1 MRDFNFNF
9 SAFTINK
16 DGSLFDDFS
25 TVCSW
30 NYHAF
35 VHTRAGIVLPENS
48 TKMKGNKIG
57 TQTIFRNQTKKIFFE
72 NSNDKKKV
80 QIQNQGKSLLSTF
93 FIGLFKESTTRRLF
107 VAALCL
113 LTAHFSLSAQACTLS
128 CSNPIDAPANTSPD
142 PITCEVTLS
151 IPSTGFA
158 SASCTG
164 TYSVVVTNENVT
176 PATLIFAGQGFNLG
190 ETFNL
195 GVLDLGQLIKVTYF
209 HQAQPPAPNNC
220 DNYFLVVDEVPP
232 TITCT
237 DVTIECTVPFDD
249 EDINFSP
256 ATVSDNCFGTQNL
269 EVHRLNSFNC
279 TDGAGVPAGLTE
291 VVIREWTV
299 FDPAIPNM
307 TSSCLQQVSLTAPDL
322 DNIIFPADTIV
333 DCGLLDPTNP
343 TNTGQASI
351 NGFDIPFNSINNCML
366 SVDTINGTPLA
377 GCSEN
382 AYSFQRTWT
391 VIYWCDN
398 TIRTGTQLIM
408 VADMTAPVIT
418 CPGNITIGTSTQPAD
433 CGASFLLPLATATDD
448 CSDDDMITITAATS
462 FGGTGFG
469 PYNSVPVGVEMVTYT
484 ATDEC
489 GNISDC
495 VVEITV
501 VDDETPTP
509 VCEEFTTISLNTSGV
524 ATVPACVFD
533 ANSDCNNPA
542 SYDDCS
548 PIAFRASLT
557 NGSFT
562 DNLSF
567 DCTQAGGTFNVFLQ
581 VYETVNPASATVC
594 MVNVIIED
602 NNQPALSCPAN
613 VTTDCQDDFSNLDD
627 FGVFAA
633 NDNCDLTTTTDSLFV
648 ISQCGDG
655 TITRS
660 FIATDASGNSSSCS
674 QVITVENTTP
684 FDGTGINFPA
694 NYTETNTCRDPS
706 TLTPTDLNP
715 DYLQDIFPTG
725 GTTCAMLAVS
735 YSDMFFDL
743 NAPACYKIIRTWQVI
758 DWCQYDVDNPS
769 AGGLWTSA
777 QIVRIMDAT
786 APVLTAPNTV
796 LVAVDANCQFGDAIN
811 VIATATDGCN
821 PNAVR
826 ITNDF
831 NNSTDGTANGSY
843 PLGNTTVTFTA
854 NDDCGNTSTM
864 QTIVTVYDDKKPT
877 LVCNSNLTTDLANMG
892 PNGMVMANVDLFV
905 YDAFDNCTATTDI
918 KFYMEVADGAYDV
931 VPTTADLAFTCDDF
945 GQVSLEVYAVDA
957 VGNAEVCLTTIDIQD
972 NNGICENESPEVV
985 VAGAIMTEPGD
996 EMSEVQVMLISS
1008 SNALPDMTTDGG
1020 IFTFPNL
1027 PVGVDYTVVPER
1039 DGDDDNGV
1047 TTFDIIK
1054 MIRHIQNLELLDS
1067 PYKIIA
1073 ADVNNS
1079 QSVTMGDVVMVK
1091 RLILGIDTE
1100 FAFVN
1105 SWKFVDMYYEFQNPQ
1120 NPWEFG
1126 FPEVLQLQDL
1136 TNDVLAA
1143 NFTAIK
1149 MGDANG
1155 TASANYNENS
1165 AEERTNDET
1174 LIFNT
1179 KSQSFT
1185 EGEMVDVV
1193 LNARDFTS
1201 IAGFQF
1207 TLNFDADALE
1217 FMDMT
1222 GGAQIQDGLLFNE
1235 NDNGQIAISLHHN
1248 QGLNIADD
1256 AALLKLQFKAKT
1268 AGHLGQA
1275 LNITSDAV
1283 RNEAYRLMGKTADAE
1298 MLKIA
1303 LQFDENPLAETA
1315 FVLYQ
1320 NIPNP
1325 FHTET
1330 KIGFDLPTAESATVR
1345 FFDAAGRKLY
1355 EINGEF
1361 AAGKNEITVSHQ
1373 DLNAR
1378 GLIWYQLSTATQVE
1392 TRKMILR

>member
-1 MRDFNFNF
+1 
-9 SAFTINK
+9 
-16 DGSLFDDFS
+16 
-25 TVCSW
+25 VHQ
-30 NYHAF
+30 Y
-35 VHTRAGIVLPENS
+35 VHTRAGIVLLENS

-57 TQTIFRNQTKKIFFE
+57 TQTIFRNQTKKI
-72 NSNDKKKV
+72 
-80 QIQNQGKSLLSTF
+80 T
-93 FIGLFKESTTRRLF
+93 RLF

-113 LTAHFSLSAQACTLS
+113 LTAHFSLSAQTCTLS
-128 CSNPIDAPANTSPD
+128 CDNPITAPANTSPD
-142 PITCEVTLS
+142 VTTCEVSLT
-151 IPSTGFA
+151 IPNSGFA
-158 SASCTG
+158 SVDCTG
-164 TYSVVVTNENVT
+164 PYDIVVTNEDNN
-176 PATLIFAGQGFNLG
+176 PLLDTLIFAMQNLSLG
-190 ETFNL
+190 DAFNL

-209 HQAQPPAPNNC
+209 HQPDGNNC
-220 DNYFLVVDEVPP
+220 SNYYLIVDEIPPVVTCADVTIDCTTPFEDEDVTFFPP
-232 TITCT
+232 TIT
-237 DVTIECTVPFDD
+237 
-249 EDINFSP
+249 
-256 ATVSDNCFGTQNL
+256 DNCFGVQNL
-269 EVHRLNSFNC
+269 EVRRLTSFECN
-279 TDGAGVPAGLTE
+279 DGTGVPANLTK
-291 VVIREWTV
+291 VIVREWTI

-307 TSSCLQQVSLTAPDL
+307 ISTCSQQVSLIAPDP
-322 DNIIFPADTIV
+322 DNIIFPVNIMV
-333 DCGLLDPTNP
+333 DCGLTDPTNT
-343 TNTGQASI
+343 TNTGQPTI
-351 NGFDIPFNSINNCML
+351 NGVNIPVDSIDNCML
-366 SVDTINGTPLA
+366 STGYVDGILLA
-377 GCSEN
+377 GCSAN
-382 AYSFQRTWT
+382 TYSFERDWT
-391 VIYWCDN
+391 AIYWCN
-398 TIRTGTQLIM
+398 SAIRTGTQVIS
-408 VADMTAPVIT
+408 VTDTTAPVIS
-418 CPGNITIGTSTQPAD
+418 CPENIVVGTSTQPGD
-433 CGASFLLPLATATDD
+433 CGASFLLPQATATDD
-448 CSDDDMITITAATS
+448 CSNVTITATTS

-469 PYNSVPVGVEMVTYT
+469 PYNNVPLGTEMITYIAMDACT
-484 ATDEC
+484 NADTC
-489 GNISDC
+489 M
-495 VVEITV
+495 VEITV
-501 VDDETPTP
+501 IDDETPTP

-562 DNLSF
+562 DNLTF
-567 DCTQAGGTFNVFLQ
+567 DCTQAGGTFNIFLQ
-581 VYETVNPASATVC
+581 VYETVNQASATVC

-602 NNQPALSCPAN
+602 NEQPALSCPAN
-613 VTTDCQDDFSNLDD
+613 VVANCQDDFSNLDD
-627 FGVFAA
+627 FGVFSAS
-633 NDNCDLTTTTDSLFV
+633 DNCNLTTAADSLFSV
-648 ISQCGDG
+648 NQCGDG
-655 TITRS
+655 TITRVFS
-660 FIATDASGNSSSCS
+660 ATDSNGNSSSCS
-674 QVITVENTTP
+674 QVITVQNTTP

-694 NYTETNTCRDPS
+694 DYTETNTCRDPN

-715 DYLQDIFPTG
+715 NYLQDIFPTG

-735 YSDMFFDL
+735 YSDMFFNL
-743 NAPACYKIIRTWQVI
+743 NAPSCYKIIRTWQVI
-758 DWCQYDVDNPS
+758 DWCQYDADNP
-769 AGGLWTSA
+769 AGGGVWTDA
-777 QIVRIMDAT
+777 QIIKVMDSN
-786 APVLTAPNTV
+786 APVLSAPTSIIVPVDSDCMFGNTT
-796 LVAVDANCQFGDAIN
+796 N

-821 PNAVR
+821 PNTLT

-831 NNSTDGTANGSY
+831 NSSVDGTANGNY

-854 NDDCGNTSTM
+854 NDGCGNTSTIE
-864 QTIVTVYDDKKPT
+864 TIVEVYDDTKPS
-877 LVCNSNLTTDLANMG
+877 LVCNGNLTTDLANMG

-905 YDAFDNCTATTDI
+905 YDAFDNCTATSDL
-918 KFYMEVADGAYDV
+918 KFFMEVADGSYDV
-931 VPTTADLAFTCDDF
+931 VPTTTDLAFTCDDF
-945 GQVSLEVYAVDA
+945 GIVSLEVYAVDA

-972 NNGICENESPEVV
+972 NNDVCENESPEAT

-996 EMSEVQVMLISS
+996 EMSEVEVMLISS

-1039 DGDDDNGV
+1039 DGDDDSGV

-1054 MIRHIQNLELLDS
+1054 MVRHIQNLELLDS
-1067 PYKIIA
+1067 PYKLIA

-1105 SWKFVDMYYEFQNPQ
+1105 SWRFVDMYYEFQNPQ

-1155 TASANYNENS
+1155 SVDPNFDSNDAD
-1165 AEERTNDET
+1165 ERTNDET

-1179 KSQSFT
+1179 KSQSFAK
-1185 EGEMVDVV
+1185 GEMIDVV

-1217 FMDMT
+1217 FIDMT
-1222 GGAQIQDGLLFNE
+1222 GGDQIQDGLLFNPRK
-1235 NDNGQIAISLHHN
+1235 NGQLAISLHHN

-1256 AALLKLQFKAKT
+1256 SALLKLQFKAKKV
-1268 AGHLGQA
+1268 GHLAQA
-1275 LNITSDAV
+1275 LDITSDLL
-1283 RNEAYRLMGKTADAE
+1283 RNEAYRLTDSSVDAE
-1298 MLKIA
+1298 ILQIA
-1303 LQFDENPLAETA
+1303 LQFDDNPLSETA

-1325 FHTET
+1325 FQTET
-1330 KIGFDLPTAESATVR
+1330 KIGFDLQTAERATVR

-1355 EINGEF
+1355 EINDDF
-1361 AAGKNEITVSHQ
+1361 TAGKNEITVSNK

-1378 GLIWYQLSTATQVE
+1378 GLIWYQLSTATSTE
-1392 TRKMILR
+1392 TRKMILK